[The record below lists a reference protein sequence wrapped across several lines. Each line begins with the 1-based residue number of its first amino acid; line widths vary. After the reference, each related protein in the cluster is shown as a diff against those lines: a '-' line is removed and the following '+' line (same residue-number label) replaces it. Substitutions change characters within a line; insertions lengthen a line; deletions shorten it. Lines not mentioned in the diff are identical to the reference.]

1 MKLSHEQETNL
12 ANDLVEKY
20 GEAVYKLCRSLTY
33 TKEDADDL
41 FQETFVKA
49 FGQLSKIGGMDNP
62 QGFLFSIAIYRW
74 KSWKRK
80 YARQSRIAPT
90 TPLDDM
96 AASEINI
103 EGIVITKEETQL
115 VRKLVA
121 ALAEKYR
128 VPTVMFYTAGLSVA
142 DIAAA
147 LNIPAG
153 TVKSRLHKARQLI
166 EKGLIKSGYENT

>member
-1 MKLSHEQETNL
+1 MKQSHENETTL
-12 ANDLVEKY
+12 ANNLVEKH

-49 FGQLSKIGGMDNP
+49 FGQLSKIGGRDNP
-62 QGFLFSIAIYRW
+62 QGFLFSVAIYQW

-80 YARQSRIAPT
+80 YARQNRIAPT
-90 TPLDDM
+90 VPLDDM
-96 AASEINI
+96 VTSEINI
-103 EGIVITKEETQL
+103 EGIVITTEETNL

-121 ALAEKYR
+121 GLPEKYR
-128 VPTVMFYTAGLSVA
+128 MPTVMFYTAGLSIA

-147 LNIPAG
+147 LNVPDG
-153 TVKSRLHKARQLI
+153 TVKSRLYKARKLI
-166 EKGLIKSGYENT
+166 EKELIKNGYKNI